1 LIFQEDIPDMSDK
14 SIVGEVIAAFLEECG
29 VGAAFGVISIHNMPF
44 LDAIGKRGKIRYVSA
59 RGEAGAVNMA
69 DAYARVGQR
78 LGVAFTSTGVAAGN
92 AAGSMVEALTAG
104 TPVLH
109 ITGQIETPHLDKN
122 HSYIHEARDQLSMLK
137 AVSKKAYRVVSP
149 ETALDTFKEA
159 VCEALTAPTGPV
171 SVEVPIDIQHTLI
184 DWPED
189 LNPLPIATCH
199 PDDAAIADLATRLVS
214 AKRPLLWLGG
224 GARHA
229 SAAVERLVNMGF
241 GVVTSVQGRG
251 IIREDHPQTLAAFN
265 MYGCVEKFYGTCDAM
280 LVVGSRLR
288 GNETLKYKLKLP
300 NPLYQIDVDTAA
312 KEGRPYIAEHFV
324 QGDSALALAALADAL
339 EGQMKID
346 PAFAADLKATR
357 AEADTFMREGLL
369 PYDKLVDVIQ
379 ASAGDDFVWA
389 RDVTVSNSTW
399 GNRGVLISGPYDGVH
414 ALGGGIGQGMQ
425 MAIGAAI
432 AAPERQ
438 VFCLVGDGG
447 LQVNIGEL
455 ATAAQEGVNIV
466 MVLMN
471 SHDYEVIKN
480 IQNAEYGG
488 RLYYSDILTP
498 DFKGLAES
506 NGWSYQ
512 VLSELKSLQ
521 PTFDAALSSKQ
532 PSMIEVDMPSIGP
545 FAKAFGGPPVKKQEE
560 KVLETVGED

>member
-1 LIFQEDIPDMSDK
+1 MLDK
-14 SIVGEVIAAFLEECG
+14 PTIGEVIAAFLEECG

-44 LDAIGKRGKIRYVSA
+44 LDAIGRREKIRYVSA

-92 AAGSMVEALTAG
+92 AAGSMVEAQTAG
-104 TPVLH
+104 TPLLH

-122 HSYIHEARDQLSMLK
+122 HSYIHEARDQLTMLK
-137 AVSKKAYRVVSP
+137 AVSKKAYRVISP
-149 ETALDTFKEA
+149 DSALDTFRAA
-159 VCEALTAPTGPV
+159 VLEALTAPMGPV
-171 SVEVPIDIQHTLI
+171 SVEVPIDIQHSVI

-189 LNPLPIATCH
+189 LTPLPVPMVE
-199 PDDAAIADLATRLVS
+199 PDMSSIEELAQRLATS
-214 AKRPLLWLGG
+214 KRPILWLGG

-229 SAAVERLVNMGF
+229 GDAVRRLVDMGF

-251 IIREDHPQTLAAFN
+251 VIPEDHPATLAAFN
-265 MYGCVEKFYGTCDAM
+265 MYGCVEEFYDTCDAM

-300 NPLYQIDVDTAA
+300 SPLYQIDVDIAA
-312 KEGRPYIAEHFV
+312 KEGRPYIADHFS
-324 QGDSALALAALADAL
+324 QGDSALALTALADAL
-339 EGQMKID
+339 EGKMNVD
-346 PAFAADLKATR
+346 PDFAADIKAAR
-357 AEADTFMREGLL
+357 IEAFTFMRDGLL
-369 PYDKLVDVIQ
+369 PYDKLVDVVQ
-379 ASAGDDFVWA
+379 ASAGKDFIWA
-389 RDVTVSNSTW
+389 RDVTISNSTW

-438 VFCLVGDGG
+438 IFCLVGDGG

-455 ATAAQEGVNIV
+455 ATAAQEGANIV
-466 MVLMN
+466 LLLMN

-480 IQNAEYGG
+480 IQDAEYGG
-488 RLYYSDILTP
+488 RRFYSDIYTP
-498 DFKGLAES
+498 DFKAIAES

-512 VLSELKSLQ
+512 VLSELKSAQ
-521 PTFDAALSSKQ
+521 STFDMALSSKR
-532 PSMIEVDMPSIGP
+532 PSMIEVDMPSIGS
-545 FAKAFGGPPVKKQEE
+545 FSRAFGGPPVKSHKG
-560 KVLETVGED
+560 KMLKKVGED

>member
-1 LIFQEDIPDMSDK
+1 MSDE
-14 SIVGEVIAAFLEECG
+14 STVGEVIVAFLEACG
-29 VGAAFGVISIHNMPF
+29 VNAAFGVISIHNMPF
-44 LDAIGKRGKIRYVSA
+44 LDAIGKGGNIRYVSA

-69 DAYARVGQR
+69 DAYARVGKR

-137 AVSKKAYRVVSP
+137 AISKKAYRVTSA

-159 VCEALTAPTGPV
+159 VCVALTAPTGPV
-171 SVEVPIDIQHTLI
+171 SVEVPIDIQHKLI
-184 DWPED
+184 EWPED
-189 LNPLPIATCH
+189 LIPLPVLMLG
-199 PDDAAIADLATRLVS
+199 PDQNDIVSLAAQLIS
-214 AKRPLLWLGG
+214 AKRPMLWLGG

-229 SAAVERLVNMGF
+229 GDAVKRLVDMGF
-241 GVVTSVQGRG
+241 GVVSSVQGRG
-251 IIREDHPQTLAAFN
+251 VVPEDHPQTLAAFN
-265 MYGCVEKFYGTCDAM
+265 MYGCVEKFYSTCDAM

-300 NPLYQIDVDTAA
+300 NPLYQIDVDIAA
-312 KEGRPYIAEHFV
+312 KKDRPYIAEYFV
-324 QGDSALALAALADAL
+324 QGDSALALAGLADLL
-339 EGQMKID
+339 EGKMKID
-346 PAFAADLKATR
+346 PTFSVDLKATR
-357 AEADTFMREGLL
+357 AEAVAFMREGLL
-369 PYDKLVDVIQ
+369 PYDKLLDVIQ
-379 ASAGDDFVWA
+379 ASAGEDFIWA

-432 AAPERQ
+432 SAPERP

-455 ATAAQEGVNIV
+455 ATAVQEDVNIV
-466 MVLMN
+466 MILMN

-488 RLYYSDILTP
+488 RLFYSDILTP
-498 DFKGLAES
+498 DFKGIAES

-512 VLSELKSLQ
+512 VLSELNSLQ
-521 PTFDAALSSKQ
+521 MIFDAALSSKK
-532 PSMIEVDMPSIGP
+532 PSMIEVDMSTIGP
-545 FAKAFGGPPVKKQEE
+545 FARAFGGPPVKEQEE
-560 KVLETVGED
+560 KSSQIVEGN